1 MDTSTVAI
9 AEIKNETCAGA
20 CSSCN
25 MVGSCAV
32 RTVCRCLKIA
42 EDAIIEAI
50 RSGGA
55 TSVRDLKMMTG
66 AGDGCAA
73 CHKSLSRYLTVYATS
88 APNTP
93 TLPSHS
99 SSSPSMC

>member
-9 AEIKNETCAGA
+9 AEIKSETCDGA

-42 EDAIIEAI
+42 EDAIIDAI
-50 RSGGA
+50 RLGGA
-55 TSVRDLKMMTG
+55 TSVRDLKLMTG

-73 CHKSLSRYLTVYATS
+73 CHKSLNRYLTVYS
-88 APNTP
+88 VD
-93 TLPSHS
+93 SQS
-99 SSSPSMC
+99 S